1 MLKHI
6 YGRVVFGQ
14 VDKGQKE
21 KALHVLP
28 WGMTLLIWIS
38 KSIAWSDLKSIQN
51 TQALC
56 KEGGTKGSETGP
68 GKPSKLLLWYSVW
81 VIIMAN

>member
-1 MLKHI
+1 MLKHV

-28 WGMTLLIWIS
+28 WGMTLLI
-38 KSIAWSDLKSIQN
+38 
-51 TQALC
+51 
-56 KEGGTKGSETGP
+56 
-68 GKPSKLLLWYSVW
+68 
-81 VIIMAN
+81 

>member
-1 MLKHI
+1 MSKATELRKRTEICERYSRSLVVLKHI

-28 WGMTLLIWIS
+28 WGMTLLI
-38 KSIAWSDLKSIQN
+38 
-51 TQALC
+51 
-56 KEGGTKGSETGP
+56 
-68 GKPSKLLLWYSVW
+68 
-81 VIIMAN
+81 